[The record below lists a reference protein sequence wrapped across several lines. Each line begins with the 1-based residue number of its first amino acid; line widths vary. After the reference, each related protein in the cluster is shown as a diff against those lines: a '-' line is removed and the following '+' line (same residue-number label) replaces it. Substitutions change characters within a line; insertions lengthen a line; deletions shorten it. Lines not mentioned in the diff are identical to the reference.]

1 MSQESKKRLEAHPA
15 VGELVTQLSSIV
27 FQSPSQ
33 TSKDPHILEDALLAY
48 LCHSA
53 ALPCLEKPVEDPAN
67 PNLPKN
73 DNHKSAI
80 DNSKPV
86 LRGLLQAKTPAMLY
100 SRKDLKH
107 TASRSLLQVFSV
119 DDFENAIKDRGFVRK
134 IRDVKIRPEES
145 QRKSPVLD
153 FDSQMEKEKIGYYQQ
168 KMMENV
174 DMNYEDVILIKRNM
188 DGDFN
193 FNGEN
198 INNPEVEDDDSED
211 YNETDEN
218 EKDTPKKSDTETL
231 CVKKE
236 QVTSLFAYT
245 DWDMKQYAK
254 SNHLKKASLLR
265 AFGMIRQIVKYILKM
280 ISESKPKFVL
290 FSGHDKTLQF
300 LSLALGL
307 ADESFLSIHYA
318 SRMVIEIYKNEDKEY
333 MKNKKSPSGRI
344 DSRKPK
350 VVAPL
355 DFFLRVVMNG
365 VDVTRQLSF
374 CRGSRSIVADNLMK
388 VNGLAN
394 ENKKSYLCRIENII
408 RFTHED
414 YFSVFNASNFKDAC
428 TVRKV

>member
-15 VGELVTQLSSIV
+15 VGELVIELSNIV

-33 TSKDPHILEDALLAY
+33 SSKDPHILEDALLAY

-53 ALPCLEKPVEDPAN
+53 ALPCLEKPVVDPAN
-67 PNLPKN
+67 LILPKS

-80 DNSKPV
+80 DNSKPADGG
-86 LRGLLQAKTPAMLY
+86 LRGLLQAKH
-100 SRKDLKH
+100 LKH
-107 TASRSLLQVFSV
+107 SASRSLLQIFSV
-119 DDFENAIKDRGFVRK
+119 DDFKDRGFVGK
-134 IRDVKIRPEES
+134 IRNIKMRPEES
-145 QRKSPVLD
+145 HRKSAVLD

-198 INNPEVEDDDSED
+198 INNPQVEDDDSED
-211 YNETDEN
+211 YNEKDEN

-254 SNHLKKASLLR
+254 SSHLKKASLLR

-280 ISESKPKFVL
+280 ISEGKPKFVL

-318 SRMVIEIYKNEDKEY
+318 SRMVIEIYRNEDKEY

-374 CRGSRSIVADNLMK
+374 CRGSRSIVADNLNK
-388 VNGLAN
+388 VNGLADQ
-394 ENKKSYLCRIENII
+394 NKKSYLCRIENII

-414 YFSVFNASNFKDAC
+414 YFSLFNASNFKDAC
-428 TVRKV
+428 TLRKV